1 MEISSIDTSPEPT
14 TTNTTVVEE
23 ESVELKTSKLKLD
36 RLRTY
41 LKSFQNES
49 EIVNEVLDS
58 VTATSKKRAIDPTKL
73 DTYFYIG
80 KKKFRSQ
87 KEVARFLNLIP
98 PKEPKSKKNPRIF
111 DEKEHVE
118 IGRT

>member
-1 MEISSIDTSPEPT
+1 MEISSTDTST
-14 TTNTTVVEE
+14 TTTTVVEE
-23 ESVELKTSKLKLD
+23 ETEETEESKTSKLKLD

-49 EIVNEVLDS
+49 EIVENVLDS

-111 DEKEHVE
+111 DEKDHVE